1 MEHVLEI
8 HIVIL
13 GAKQAV
19 GVQSGRKEE
28 GMHKHPRE
36 EGPSELLWECSQW
49 RLWFV
54 GKNE

>member
-13 GAKQAV
+13 DAKQAV